1 MEYLISYCHSTL
13 RRLVE
18 PIQDDPIRKCG
29 LDIYSKLRDNPE
41 ELITLA
47 DKKLHVFPFKDV
59 DGCWRR
65 LYADASL
72 AEAVKLVLRNAST
85 TSSGSTGW
93 LDEVVKILD
102 MAVIMTGAPLRED
115 IFEEFFSK
123 LGDGLVGLPTEGEK
137 KSNRPCS
144 FDSSLYRQPEL
155 SCPVRK
161 SRMSPS
167 AFEKH
172 LSQAVPVV
180 ITGAIEGWPAFH
192 ERPWKSPEY
201 LLSKTLGGG
210 RLVPVEL
217 GRSYTDENWGQ
228 TIITFR
234 DFMDKYLLAR
244 DGEKLGYLAQHE
256 LFSQIPALRRDIY
269 VPDFCYTS
277 PPPPAPG
284 TLLHCKDIKELA
296 EPILNAWLGPAGTI
310 SPLHTDPYHNI
321 LCQVVGK
328 KYVRLYAPDQS
339 AKLYPRGVEGA
350 GIDMSNTSRV
360 PVEEVE
366 MGGIVMDD
374 DHEFPLFA
382 DAEYVETVLHEGE
395 CLYIP
400 VGWWH
405 YVRSLTPSFSV
416 SCWWN

>member
-1 MEYLISYCHSTL
+1 MEHLISYCHSIL
-13 RRLVE
+13 DRLAE
-18 PIQDDPIRKCG
+18 QIANDPIQKCG
-29 LDIYSKLRDNPE
+29 LDVYSKLKNDSE

-47 DKKLHVFPFKDV
+47 DKELHVFPFKDV

-65 LYADASL
+65 LYTDASL
-72 AEAVKLVLRNAST
+72 AKATKVVIQNASGV
-85 TSSGSTGW
+85 SPEGSAW

-102 MAVIMTGAPLRED
+102 MAVIMTGAPLREKV
-115 IFEEFFSK
+115 FENFFDK
-123 LGDGLVGLPTEGEK
+123 LGDCLVGFPTEDE
-137 KSNRPCS
+137 NDRRPES
-144 FDSSLYRQPEL
+144 FETSSYRPPEL
-155 SCPVRK
+155 SCPVRRSK
-161 SRMSPS
+161 MSLS
-167 AFEKH
+167 GFEKH
-172 LSQAVPVV
+172 LSLGAPVV
-180 ITGAIEGWPAFH
+180 ITRAIEAWPAFH
-192 ERPWKSPEY
+192 ERPWKNPHY
-201 LLSKTLGGG
+201 LLSKMLGGR

-228 TIITFR
+228 TIIPFR
-234 DFMDKYLLAR
+234 DFVDEYLLAQH
-244 DGEKLGYLAQHE
+244 GEKLGYLAQHE
-256 LFSQIPALRRDIY
+256 LFSQIPSLRRDIY

-284 TLLHCKDIKELA
+284 TPLHGQDIKELA
-296 EPILNAWLGPAGTI
+296 EPILNAWLGPTGTI

-328 KYVRLYAPDQS
+328 KYVRLYAPDQTE
-339 AKLYPRGVEGA
+339 KLYPRGVEGA

-366 MGGIVMDD
+366 MGGLVVDD
-374 DHEFPLFA
+374 EHAFPLFA
-382 DAEYVETVLHEGE
+382 DAAYVETVLCEGE

-405 YVRSLTPSFSV
+405 YVRGLTPSFSV